1 MAGQFDKWTNLRAEG
16 EQLRIDFIWTELE
29 TCRTF
34 TSLAATEYEIGDREA
49 AEYCIGES
57 EKAYRTVFRF
67 LSDVTCVEERRRI
80 QTKLRE
86 LRETLDN
93 MRQRIGKIAG

>member
-1 MAGQFDKWTNLRAEG
+1 MKWMSLRRDG
-16 EQLRIDFIWTELE
+16 EQLRIDFIRTELE

-49 AEYCIGES
+49 AEHCIGES

-67 LSDVTCVEERRRI
+67 LSGVTCVEEMWRI

-93 MRQRIGKIAG
+93 LRQRIGKI